1 MTKLIRWPENSQAFA
16 DFSSPQAATA
26 SKHKVDSFTT
36 GPQKTRKHNV
46 TYTNPLSNPFKTL
59 PKDGPQRGKDDRSI
73 RSNSASY
80 NSNGPPQNSFASN
93 NFSSGGFRGGRGGYN
108 NNRGASNMGG
118 GYNRN
123 FSGGFQGPPRGGGF
137 QGSPMTNM
145 QQNYGGFNQN
155 GMMGGSMR
163 GNPGGMRGGR
173 GGLGGPN
180 NMMPMGNMGG
190 AMGMGPMSMAN
201 MNPMMANMG
210 GFQGGNTHF
219 NPAFFPQN
227 TAGGDGSWNPHGAKR
242 TRQE

>member
-1 MTKLIRWPENSQAFA
+1 MVSRQAFA
-16 DFSSPQAATA
+16 DFSSPHAATA
-26 SKHKVDSFTT
+26 SKHKIDLFTT
-36 GPQKTRKHNV
+36 GPQNTRKHNV

-59 PKDGPQRGKDDRSI
+59 PKDGPQRGKDDRGV
-73 RSNSASY
+73 RSSSAGYS
-80 NSNGPPQNSFASN
+80 SGGPPPNNFGSN
-93 NFSSGGFRGGRGGYN
+93 NFGGGGYRGGRGGY

-137 QGSPMTNM
+137 QGSPMSTM

-155 GMMGGSMR
+155 GMMGGPTR

-173 GGLGGPN
+173 GGMGGPN
-180 NMMPMGNMGG
+180 NNLMAMGNMGSMG
-190 AMGMGPMSMAN
+190 NIGGPMGMGQMGMGN
-201 MNPMMANMG
+201 MNPMMNMG

-227 TAGGDGSWNPHGAKR
+227 TAGADGSWNPHGAKR
-242 TRQE
+242 TRQD